1 MSYQPG
7 QRIKFA
13 EEKQSYKIIAANDR
27 FLICTKPFNA
37 IKSFLYTIVDLQDK
51 RRGPDN
57 MIFGPQFDYNKPAQA
72 EKALKILTRTAKQ
85 GIYEC
90 NRDDLS
96 ISHRRDCELNID
108 WVK

>member
-13 EEKQSYKIIAANDR
+13 EEKQSYKIVAANER
-27 FLICTKPFNA
+27 YLICTKPFNLQ
-37 IKSFLYTIVDLQDK
+37 KTYLYTIVDLEGK

-57 MIFGPQFDYNKPAQA
+57 MIFGPQYDYNDPRQA
-72 EKALKILTRTAKQ
+72 RQAIRDLM
-85 GIYEC
+85 GIKRVIVKC
-90 NRDDLS
+90 LD
-96 ISHRRDCELNID
+96 ISHRRDCELNIE

>member
-13 EEKQSYKIIAANDR
+13 EEKQSYKIIASNER
-27 FLICTKPFNA
+27 YLICTKPFNA
-37 IKSFLYTIVDLQDK
+37 RKTYLYTIVDLAEG

-57 MIFGPQFDYNKPAQA
+57 MILGPFYDYNDPRHARQA
-72 EKALKILTRTAKQ
+72 IRDLVGKKRVICKVLELSPRRSIDLK
-85 GIYEC
+85 
-90 NRDDLS
+90 
-96 ISHRRDCELNID
+96 ID